1 METHV
6 QPPQPTNTQPKG
18 RATLLALAVG
28 VLALLLLA
36 ARQPSPLPAT
46 STYSLVKT
54 YLNPSPADNEEF
66 GNAVAWLPSGD
77 NLIVG
82 ARGDNAVGAVYVLSA
97 TTGDISRLLTET
109 VPSTD
114 GYFGY
119 SIAVSGTRVLVGAQ
133 LDDAGAVNAGS
144 AFLYDAVTGDSDPL

>member
-1 METHV
+1 MDTHV
-6 QPPQPTNTQPKG
+6 QPPQPTDAQPKG

-54 YLNPSPADNEEF
+54 YLNPSPADKEEF

-82 ARGDNAVGAVYVLSA
+82 ARDDNAVGAVYVLSA

-114 GYFGY
+114 GYFG
-119 SIAVSGTRVLVGAQ
+119 
-133 LDDAGAVNAGS
+133 
-144 AFLYDAVTGDSDPL
+144 